1 MSYDMKEINEL
12 AEALAEFAIDDSL
25 LNGPFAKPRA
35 SKARRKPDHV
45 AKSKSSDLRVLNA
58 SVSETVNW
66 RNVANKSEMWH
77 LGRRFIVG
85 GMLSVII
92 EDHGDRVRVLR
103 ANGTE
108 ITPLKRSVTA
118 SMYKD
123 RASRIVVK

>member
-1 MSYDMKEINEL
+1 MKYNKAEIEEL
-12 AEALAEFAIDDSL
+12 ARELADFDRSYGHL
-25 LNGPFAKPRA
+25 FKPSAR
-35 SKARRKPDHV
+35 KARRKPDHV
-45 AKSKSSDLRVLNA
+45 AQAKPSDLRLLNE
-58 SVSETVNW
+58 SVSKTVNW

-85 GMLSVII
+85 GMLSMII
-92 EDHGDRVRVLR
+92 EDRGDRVRVLR

-108 ITPLKRSVTA
+108 ITPLKRSVSA

>member
-1 MSYDMKEINEL
+1 MKYDKTETEEL
-12 AEALAEFAIDDSL
+12 AKALAEFAIDDGL
-25 LNGPFAKPRA
+25 LNGPFAKPNAR
-35 SKARRKPDHV
+35 KARRKPDRV
-45 AKSKSSDLRVLNA
+45 AQAKPSDLRVLNA

-66 RNVANKSEMWH
+66 RDVANKSEMWH

-108 ITPLKRSVTA
+108 ITPLKRSVSA